1 MDLEQYYNDYLQ
13 GGASKT
19 STMTV
24 MNTLVASQE
33 SLSGMISLD
42 SDQIQLHQKPQSTT
56 ATAKK
61 VPVRDESTPTFNN
74 SSNSQGGG
82 GGISATSNMS
92 YRVL

>member
-19 STMTV
+19 STLTV

-42 SDQIQLHQKPQSTT
+42 SDQIQLHQKPQST

-82 GGISATSNMS
+82 AISSTSNMS